1 LKALLSYSGAK
12 AFYIVIFLNAVIDL
26 GHKITLQNTV
36 FKVHDGGYQ
45 IILIAI
51 INALILLPYITL
63 VVPIGRIANS
73 TPKPTMMKLAAW
85 ASLSLTFMITL
96 FYYLGW
102 FWPAMAMTLL
112 MAVQSAFYS
121 PAKLSY
127 LKIFFGKNR
136 LAESNGLAQAIV
148 IAGILLGTV
157 IFSVGFEYLYQ
168 LLQSASAVGNK
179 NAVTSTMWPLGLG
192 LIALAV
198 FQIYLVNRI
207 PEKPEVLSQTKND
220 LGLQTPRL
228 SIFYLLKDNRLF
240 IPVLGLSLF
249 WAVGQGMLAAFPAF
263 AKAHAGI
270 TNAAVIQAI
279 LASSAV
285 GLAIGAFLVT
295 RFSRDTINLKLV
307 PLGVIGLSAGLWT
320 LTFLSTPIAFLNM
333 PIVFA
338 GVYCVMGISSSLLV
352 VPLNAY
358 IQWQAAEHTLGGVIA
373 ASNFFQNIAM
383 LLMLGLTIAFALA
396 NFDSERLLQMMAVL
410 TTLVGSVIAFA
421 VVKFNRIHG
430 ADSAELPIT

>member
-1 LKALLSYSGAK
+1 MKALLSHSGAK
-12 AFYIVIFLNAVIDL
+12 AFYAVIFFNAVIDL

-63 VVPIGRIANS
+63 VVPIGRVANS
-73 TPKPTMMKLAAW
+73 TPKPIMMKLAAW
-85 ASLSLTFMITL
+85 CSLFLTIMITL

-102 FWPAMAMTLL
+102 FWPAMAMTLF
-112 MAVQSAFYS
+112 MAIQSAFYS

-127 LKIFFGKNR
+127 LKILFGKSR
-136 LAESNGLAQAIV
+136 LSESNGLAQAIV

-168 LLQSASAVGNK
+168 LLQSVSPVDNK
-179 NAVTSTMWPLGLG
+179 NAVTSTMWPLGFG
-192 LIALAV
+192 LIALAIL
-198 FQIYLVNRI
+198 QILLVNRI
-207 PEKPEVLSQTKND
+207 PKKEEVLSQTNA

-228 SIFYLLKDNRLF
+228 SIFYLLRDNRLF

-295 RFSRDTINLKLV
+295 RFSRSTINLKLV
-307 PLGVIGLSAGLWT
+307 PLGVFGLSAGLWS
-320 LTFLSTPIAFLNM
+320 LTFLSTPLAFLNM
-333 PIVFA
+333 PLAFA

-396 NFDSERLLQMMAVL
+396 DFDSEHLLQMMAVL
-410 TTLVGSVIAFA
+410 TTVVGSVIAFA
-421 VVKFNRIHG
+421 VLKFNQVHG
-430 ADSAELPIT
+430 PEST

>member
-1 LKALLSYSGAK
+1 MKALLSHSGAK
-12 AFYIVIFLNAVIDL
+12 AFYAVIFFNAVIDL

-63 VVPIGRIANS
+63 VVPIGRVANH
-73 TPKPTMMKLAAW
+73 TPKPTMMKVAAW
-85 ASLSLTFMITL
+85 CSLSLTVMITL

-102 FWPAMAMTLL
+102 FWPAMAMTLF

-127 LKIFFGKNR
+127 LKILFGKNR
-136 LAESNGLAQAIV
+136 LSESNGLAQAIV

-168 LLQSASAVGNK
+168 LLQSVSPVDNK
-179 NAVTSTMWPLGLG
+179 NAVTSTMWPLGFG
-192 LIALAV
+192 LIALAIL
-198 FQIYLVNRI
+198 QILLVNRI
-207 PEKPEVLSQTKND
+207 PKKEEVLSQTNA

-228 SIFYLLKDNRLF
+228 SIFYLLRDNRLF

-295 RFSRDTINLKLV
+295 KFSRATINLKLV
-307 PLGVIGLSAGLWT
+307 PLGVVGLSAGLWS
-320 LTFLSTPIAFLNM
+320 LTFLSTPLPFLNM
-333 PIVFA
+333 PMVFA

-358 IQWQAAEHTLGGVIA
+358 IQWQAAENTLGGVIA

-396 NFDSERLLQMMAVL
+396 DFDSHHLLQMMAVL

-421 VVKFNRIHG
+421 VVKFNQVHG
-430 ADSAELPIT
+430 ADAA

>member
-1 LKALLSYSGAK
+1 MKALISYTGAK
-12 AFYIVIFLNAVIDL
+12 AFYAVIFFNAVIDL

-63 VVPIGRIANS
+63 VVPIGRVANS
-73 TPKPTMMKLAAW
+73 MPKPIMMKSAAW
-85 ASLSLTFMITL
+85 CSLFLTIMITL

-102 FWPAMAMTLL
+102 FWPAMAMTLF

-127 LKIFFGKNR
+127 LKILFGKNR
-136 LAESNGLAQAIV
+136 LSESNGLAQAIV

-168 LLQSASAVGNK
+168 LLQSVSPVDNK
-179 NAVTSTMWPLGLG
+179 NAVTSTMWPLGFG
-192 LIALAV
+192 LIALAIL
-198 FQIYLVNRI
+198 QILLVNRI
-207 PEKPEVLSQTKND
+207 PKKEEVLSQTNA

-228 SIFYLLKDNRLF
+228 SIFYLLRDNRLF

-295 RFSRDTINLKLV
+295 KFSRATINLKLV
-307 PLGVIGLSAGLWT
+307 PLGVVGLSAGLWS
-320 LTFLSTPIAFLNM
+320 LTFLSTPLPFLNM
-333 PIVFA
+333 PMVFA

-358 IQWQAAEHTLGGVIA
+358 IQWQAAENTLGGVIA

-396 NFDSERLLQMMAVL
+396 DFDSHHLLQMMAVL

-421 VVKFNRIHG
+421 VVKFNQVHG
-430 ADSAELPIT
+430 VDVA

>member
-1 LKALLSYSGAK
+1 MKALLSHSGAK
-12 AFYIVIFLNAVIDL
+12 AFYAVIFFNAVIDL

-63 VVPIGRIANS
+63 VVPIGRVANS
-73 TPKPTMMKLAAW
+73 TPKPIMMKVAAW
-85 ASLSLTFMITL
+85 CSLFLTIMITL

-102 FWPAMAMTLL
+102 FWPAMAMTLF
-112 MAVQSAFYS
+112 MAIQSAFYS

-127 LKIFFGKNR
+127 LKILFGKNR
-136 LAESNGLAQAIV
+136 LSESNGLAQAIV

-168 LLQSASAVGNK
+168 LLQSVSAVDNK
-179 NAVTSTMWPLGLG
+179 NAVTSTMWPLGFG
-192 LIALAV
+192 LIALAIL
-198 FQIYLVNRI
+198 QILLVNRI
-207 PEKPEVLSQTKND
+207 PKKEEVLSQTNA

-228 SIFYLLKDNRLF
+228 SIFYLLRDNRLF

-295 RFSRDTINLKLV
+295 RFSRSTINLKLV
-307 PLGVIGLSAGLWT
+307 PLGVFGLSAGLWS
-320 LTFLSTPIAFLNM
+320 LTFLSTPLAFLNM
-333 PIVFA
+333 PLAFA

-396 NFDSERLLQMMAVL
+396 DFDSEHLLQMMAVL
-410 TTLVGSVIAFA
+410 TTVVGSVIAFA
-421 VVKFNRIHG
+421 VLKFNQVYG
-430 ADSAELPIT
+430 PESA

>member
-1 LKALLSYSGAK
+1 LKALLSQSGAT
-12 AFYIVIFLNAVIDL
+12 AFYAVIFFNAVIDL

-63 VVPIGRIANS
+63 VVPIGRVANS

-85 ASLSLTFMITL
+85 CSLMLTIMITF

-102 FWPAMAMTLL
+102 FWPAMAATLF

-127 LKIFFGKNR
+127 LKILFGKSR
-136 LAESNGLAQAIV
+136 LAASNGLAQAIV
-148 IAGILLGTV
+148 ITGILLGTV

-168 LLQSASAVGNK
+168 LLENVSPVDSK

-192 LIALAV
+192 LITLAIV
-198 FQIYLVNRI
+198 QIFLVSRI
-207 PEKPEVLSQTKND
+207 PKKPEELSQTNNG

-285 GLAIGAFLVT
+285 GLAIGAFLVA
-295 RFSRDTINLKLV
+295 RFSRATINLKLV
-307 PLGVIGLSAGLWT
+307 PLGVIGLSAGLWS
-320 LTFLSTPIAFLNM
+320 LTFLSTPLAFLNM
-333 PIVFA
+333 PIAFA

-358 IQWQAAEHTLGGVIA
+358 IQWQAAENTLGGVIA

-383 LLMLGLTIAFALA
+383 LLMLSLTIAFALA
-396 NFDSERLLQMMAVL
+396 DFDSHHLLQMMAVL

-421 VVKFNRIHG
+421 VVKFNQVHG
-430 ADSAELPIT
+430 VESAELPTA

>member
-1 LKALLSYSGAK
+1 MKALLTQSGAK
-12 AFYIVIFLNAVIDL
+12 AFYAVIFFNAVIDL

-63 VVPIGRIANS
+63 VVPIGRVANS

-85 ASLSLTFMITL
+85 ASLLLTLMITL
-96 FYYLGW
+96 FYCLGW
-102 FWPAMAMTLL
+102 FWPAMVMTLL

-127 LKIFFGKNR
+127 LKILFGKNR

-148 IAGILLGTV
+148 IGGILLGTV

-168 LLQSASAVGNK
+168 LLESVSPVDNK
-179 NAVTSTMWPLGLG
+179 NAVTATMWPLGLG
-192 LIALAV
+192 LISLAIL
-198 FQIYLVNRI
+198 QIFLVSRI
-207 PEKPEVLSQTKND
+207 PKKSEALSQQNNN

-295 RFSRDTINLKLV
+295 RFSRATINLKLV
-307 PLGVIGLSAGLWT
+307 PLGVIGLSAGLWS
-320 LTFLSTPIAFLNM
+320 LTFLSTPLAFLNM
-333 PIVFA
+333 PITFA
-338 GVYCVMGISSSLLV
+338 AVYCVMGISSSLLV

-373 ASNFFQNIAM
+373 ASNFFQNSAM

-421 VVKFNRIHG
+421 VVKFNQIH
-430 ADSAELPIT
+430 DVESAELPIS

>member
-1 LKALLSYSGAK
+1 MLRSVA
-12 AFYIVIFLNAVIDL
+12 
-26 GHKITLQNTV
+26 HQ
-36 FKVHDGGYQ
+36 
-45 IILIAI
+45 
-51 INALILLPYITL
+51 
-63 VVPIGRIANS
+63 R
-73 TPKPTMMKLAAW
+73 W
-85 ASLSLTFMITL
+85 AS
-96 FYYLGW
+96 
-102 FWPAMAMTLL
+102 
-112 MAVQSAFYS
+112 
-121 PAKLSY
+121 
-127 LKIFFGKNR
+127 
-136 LAESNGLAQAIV
+136 
-148 IAGILLGTV
+148 
-157 IFSVGFEYLYQ
+157 FEYLYQ
-168 LLQSASAVGNK
+168 VLQSASAVGNK

-198 FQIYLVNRI
+198 FQIYLVYRI

-333 PIVFA
+333 PIIFA

-430 ADSAELPIT
+430 VDSAELPIT

>member
-1 LKALLSYSGAK
+1 MKALISYTGAK
-12 AFYIVIFLNAVIDL
+12 AFYAVIFFNAVIDL

-63 VVPIGRIANS
+63 VVPIGRVANS
-73 TPKPTMMKLAAW
+73 TPKPIMMKLAAW
-85 ASLSLTFMITL
+85 CSLFLTIMITL

-102 FWPAMAMTLL
+102 FWPAMAMTLF
-112 MAVQSAFYS
+112 MAIQSAFYS

-127 LKIFFGKNR
+127 LKILFGKNR
-136 LAESNGLAQAIV
+136 LSESNGLAQAIV

-168 LLQSASAVGNK
+168 LLQSVSPVDNK

-192 LIALAV
+192 LIALAIL
-198 FQIYLVNRI
+198 QILLVNRI
-207 PEKPEVLSQTKND
+207 PKKEEVLSQTNA

-228 SIFYLLKDNRLF
+228 SIFYLLRDNRLF

-295 RFSRDTINLKLV
+295 KFSRATINLKLV
-307 PLGVIGLSAGLWT
+307 PLGVVGLSAGLWS
-320 LTFLSTPIAFLNM
+320 LTFLSTPLAFLNM
-333 PIVFA
+333 PMVFA

-358 IQWQAAEHTLGGVIA
+358 IQWQAAENTLGGVIA

-396 NFDSERLLQMMAVL
+396 DFDSHHLLQMMAVL
-410 TTLVGSVIAFA
+410 ATVVGSVIAFA
-421 VVKFNRIHG
+421 VVKFNQVHG
-430 ADSAELPIT
+430 VDAA

>member
-1 LKALLSYSGAK
+1 MKALLTQSGAK
-12 AFYIVIFLNAVIDL
+12 AFYAVIFFNAVIDL

-63 VVPIGRIANS
+63 VVPIGRVANS

-85 ASLSLTFMITL
+85 ASLLLTLMITL

-102 FWPAMAMTLL
+102 FWPAMVMTLL

-127 LKIFFGKNR
+127 LKILFGKNR

-168 LLQSASAVGNK
+168 LLESVSPVDNK
-179 NAVTSTMWPLGLG
+179 NALTATLWPLGLG
-192 LIALAV
+192 LISLAIL
-198 FQIYLVNRI
+198 QIFLVSRI
-207 PEKPEVLSQTKND
+207 PKKPEALSQPNN

-285 GLAIGAFLVT
+285 GLAIGAYLVT
-295 RFSRDTINLKLV
+295 RFSRATINLKLV
-307 PLGVIGLSAGLWT
+307 PLGVIGLSAGLWS
-320 LTFLSTPIAFLNM
+320 LTFLSTPLAFLNM
-333 PIVFA
+333 PITFA
-338 GVYCVMGISSSLLV
+338 AVYCVMGISSSLLV

-373 ASNFFQNIAM
+373 ASNFFQNSAM

-396 NFDSERLLQMMAVL
+396 NFDSEHLLQMMAVL

-421 VVKFNRIHG
+421 VVKFNQLHG
-430 ADSAELPIT
+430 VESAELPIS

>member
-1 LKALLSYSGAK
+1 MKALLTQSGAK
-12 AFYIVIFLNAVIDL
+12 AFYAVIFFNAVIDL

-63 VVPIGRIANS
+63 VVPIGRVANS

-85 ASLSLTFMITL
+85 ASLLLTLMITL

-102 FWPAMAMTLL
+102 FWPAMVMTLL

-127 LKIFFGKNR
+127 LKILFGKNR

-168 LLQSASAVGNK
+168 LLESVSPVDNK
-179 NAVTSTMWPLGLG
+179 DALTATLWPLGLG
-192 LIALAV
+192 LISLAIL
-198 FQIYLVNRI
+198 QIFLVSRI
-207 PEKPEVLSQTKND
+207 PKKPEALFQPNN
-220 LGLQTPRL
+220 LGLQKPRL

-285 GLAIGAFLVT
+285 GLAIGAYLVT
-295 RFSRDTINLKLV
+295 RFSRATINLKLV
-307 PLGVIGLSAGLWT
+307 PLGVIGLSAGLWS
-320 LTFLSTPIAFLNM
+320 LTFLSTPLAFLNM
-333 PIVFA
+333 PITFA
-338 GVYCVMGISSSLLV
+338 AVYCVMGISSSLLV

-373 ASNFFQNIAM
+373 ASNFFQNSAM
-383 LLMLGLTIAFALA
+383 LLMLGLTIVFALA
-396 NFDSERLLQMMAVL
+396 NFDSEHLLQMMAVL

-421 VVKFNRIHG
+421 VVKFNQLHG
-430 ADSAELPIT
+430 VESAELPIS